1 MEKNIILCDL
11 DGTLYQDGIP
21 FSGVV
26 ESLNTIVNKD
36 CDLYYMTNNT
46 SASVKEYKEKLRNI
60 GFPFTSDKAIISPML
75 IARSFFKSKL
85 SKYKKI
91 YVSASDSV
99 REEFFSG
106 TEMVDDSNKPDCIL
120 ITYNKFITYEELQ
133 KICEFINSGIP
144 YFLTHIDLSCP
155 TSKGPIPDCGS
166 LGELIFKTTNIK
178 PLNHFGKP
186 GDHYAEYLQKFI
198 IKRSTYVVGDR
209 IYTDGLIG
217 TKIDAKTII
226 VLTGETKEPSV
237 LKDITF
243 YSTAVEFFN
252 TL

>member
-1 MEKNIILCDL
+1 MEKNVILCDL

-21 FSGVV
+21 FRGVV
-26 ESLNTIVNKD
+26 ESLNALIDKNYEI
-36 CDLYYMTNNT
+36 YYMTNNT
-46 SASVKEYKEKLRNI
+46 STSVKEYKEKLGNI
-60 GFPFTSDKAIISPML
+60 GFPCSRDEAIISPML
-75 IARSFFKSKL
+75 IAKSFFTSRK
-85 SKYKKI
+85 SKYKKL

-99 REEFFSG
+99 KKEFFSG
-106 TEMVDDSNKPDCIL
+106 TGMVDDINEPDCIL

-144 YFLTHIDLSCP
+144 YYLTHIDLSCP
-155 TSKGPIPDCGS
+155 TLKGPIPDCGS
-166 LGELIFKTTNIK
+166 LGELITKTTNIK

-186 GDHYAEYLQKFI
+186 GDHYAEYIQKFI
-198 IKRSTYVVGDR
+198 IKGSTFVVGDR

-217 TKIDAKTII
+217 TKIEANTII

-237 LKDITF
+237 LKDINF